1 MTRRE
6 AADLYGWLKDTYPR
20 NYRDADDRRDAT
32 TIDNLARAFSENTF
46 TEVIAEYQRAFTRQ
60 KTEPHPSDIRAAIR
74 HEGRRGVPAAA
85 EERDPYEILKQHRK
99 WPEFCQAYGER
110 ACRRAAKLCTQTAG
124 INELTFRLQH
134 DLPCREG
141 SFLWMLEGPLPDFL
155 K

>member
-6 AADLYGWLKDTYPR
+6 ANDLYGWLRDTYPR
-20 NYRDADDRRDAT
+20 NYATADERRVAT
-32 TIDNLARAFSENTF
+32 VIDNLARVFANNSFN
-46 TEVIAEYQRAFTRQ
+46 EVLDEYQRAYTYQ
-60 KTEPHPSDIRAAIR
+60 KTEPHPSDIRAALK
-74 HEGRRGVPAAA
+74 GGTKQKAAA
-85 EERDPYEILKQHRK
+85 DDRDPYEILKQHRK